1 VRRVRSSKST
11 STQQPQHLA
20 SWSLIMLTTGY
31 TNKGVKISQHS
42 SDQGWLAF
50 GKLGKQKLIVK
61 ALGICGGGFFLYK

>member
-1 VRRVRSSKST
+1 
-11 STQQPQHLA
+11 
-20 SWSLIMLTTGY
+20 MLTTGY

-42 SDQGWLAF
+42 SDQGWLSF